1 MNWYPWLTAPYRQL
15 VAQHQ
20 SGRGH
25 HALLVHAIAGCGD
38 DSLMYA
44 LGRWLMCQRP
54 NGDKSCGECH
64 SCRLML
70 AGNHPDWYDLQPEK
84 GKTSLGIEPV
94 RQIIEHLYGHA
105 QQGGA
110 KVVLLPRAEALTEAA
125 ANALLKTLEEPPEK
139 TYFLLGTREPAN
151 LLATLRSRCFY
162 MHLAVPDE
170 SLSLRWLQSQQPGD
184 ELAMRTALRLNGGA
198 PVAAMSL
205 LEPNS
210 WKQRLQLCQGL
221 QQVIPL
227 RQWMQL
233 LPLLNHDNV
242 HDRLTWLC
250 ALLLDAMKLQQG
262 AMTAIAN
269 LDQQPLVYQLASTQ
283 ATTILQQQLEQ
294 WIFCRHQLLTTTG
307 LNRELMLTRQLCL
320 WSDSFP
326 PSA

>member
-1 MNWYPWLTAPYRQL
+1 MNWYPWLSAPYRQL
-15 VAQHQ
+15 VGQHQ
-20 SGRGH
+20 AGRGH

-70 AGNHPDWYDLQPEK
+70 AGNHPDWYHLQPEK
-84 GKTSLGIEPV
+84 GKSSLGIEPV
-94 RQIIEHLYGHA
+94 RQIIEQLYAHA

-110 KVVLLPRAEALTEAA
+110 KVVLLPLAETLTEAA

-162 MHLAVPDE
+162 LHLPVPDE
-170 SLSLRWLQSQQPGD
+170 ALSLRCLHTQQPGD
-184 ELAMRTALRLNGGA
+184 ETAMRTALRLNGGA
-198 PVAAMSL
+198 PVAALAL
-205 LEPNS
+205 LEPTI

-221 QQVIPL
+221 QQAIPQ

-233 LPLLNHDNV
+233 LPLLNHENV
-242 HDRLTWLC
+242 DHRLTWLC
-250 ALLLDAMKLQQG
+250 ALLLDAIKLQQG
-262 AMTAIAN
+262 VTTALMN
-269 LDQQPLVYQLASTQ
+269 LDQQPLVHQLASTQ
-283 ATTILQQQLEQ
+283 ATLVLQQQLEQ
-294 WIFCRHQLLTTTG
+294 WIFCRHQLLTTVG

-320 WSDSFP
+320 WSESFP
-326 PSA
+326 PAV